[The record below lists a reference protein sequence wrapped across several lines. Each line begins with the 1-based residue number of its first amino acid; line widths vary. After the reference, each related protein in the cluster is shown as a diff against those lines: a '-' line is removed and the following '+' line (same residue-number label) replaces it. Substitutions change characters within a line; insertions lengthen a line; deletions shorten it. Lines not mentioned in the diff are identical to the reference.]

1 MTDKLYI
8 KDIMSKPVTIAKSAA
23 ITEALDKMLDD
34 EIDPLIVTNDGTV
47 IGTISRKAI
56 AETLGSSKL
65 GLKKPSG
72 IAPAKI
78 HVAKKT
84 DEDFTSAY
92 PDESADILI
101 PLLQEYKIVV
111 ILDKEHRLI
120 GQVNAID
127 LLKVLRPMT
136 SIENVM
142 QTAFTIRSD
151 ERVVHLRRRML
162 DENNYK
168 FVVIDDGDILGIVT
182 ETDVAK
188 SMKAFRKVVDDK
200 YQDHRIRN
208 LIVKDIM
215 SSPTIT
221 LNKNDSIEKVL
232 NLIVEKNISSVPI
245 VDNGRLAGLVTKQSL
260 VSAL

>member
-34 EIDPLIVTNDGTV
+34 EVDPLIVTNDGTV
-47 IGTISRKAI
+47 IGTISRKSI

-65 GLKKPSG
+65 SLKKPLG
-72 IAPAKI
+72 VAPAKI

-92 PDESADILI
+92 PDESADILV

-221 LNKNDSIEKVL
+221 LNKNESIEKVL
-232 NLIVEKNISSVPI
+232 NLIVDKNISSVPI

-260 VSAL
+260 ISAL